1 MVKKIETM
9 FPLLA
14 SPPQSYPPAGAGG
27 FLFSRGSGSL
37 LKKKFSSPDRYWSRS
52 WRFTM
57 KATSAPSTTS
67 APSGAA
73 FGAAVQES
81 CLGAEWSL
89 YIYIYIP
96 EEQGIPLGLCE
107 IRVNLLQPTSM
118 YFCIVGK
125 YSIHMEPLGLILIH
139 ASFLCFITESAFPLA
154 DPWLIP
160 IPLRK

>member
-1 MVKKIETM
+1 MSRLLQKEVSMVKKIETM

-89 YIYIYIP
+89 YIYIYSRRTGHTSWLVRD
-96 EEQGIPLGLCE
+96 QGELTSTYFY
-107 IRVNLLQPTSM
+107 VLLH
-118 YFCIVGK
+118 C
-125 YSIHMEPLGLILIH
+125 
-139 ASFLCFITESAFPLA
+139 
-154 DPWLIP
+154 
-160 IPLRK
+160 R